1 MATLIHGGY
10 VVTMNPAREV
20 FAEGFV
26 LLGDDGRIDAVG
38 PSSCAPSGFAG
49 ERLDA
54 NGMIVLPGL
63 VNAGH
68 RPWQHLLMGLA
79 AATDEAL
86 LGAAERLLDSED
98 LAVAATLAATE
109 LVSGGTTT
117 VLHHLPQ
124 RADAQRLQAATA
136 PFAAAGM
143 RQLACIDHAA
153 TGQDAA
159 EAALGACAGLAAGR
173 MGLALSVLA
182 DPVSMAEKRVDE
194 AALAS
199 ARTFAR
205 QHGLRIVCDLSGA
218 ADDARWAAA
227 ARAQGR
233 SAPVHL
239 MELGLLDQ
247 DWLVAGLQRL
257 QAADLMLIRES
268 GCAALA
274 TPLSDAA
281 RGQAS
286 AHWTELAHHGVV
298 CALGTGGPAFSGS
311 ADMVEEMKAM
321 VLLQNT
327 LRLDPGA
334 MSTEAVLEMATLGGA
349 RALGLDQEIGSLE
362 PGKRAD
368 VAVFDLR
375 GPHCQVSHKPIST
388 FVCCARGQDAHAVFV
403 DGRCVHRPGRTGPD
417 DTVIGAALARRDAL
431 LQRARNFIASAA
443 TPTQAATA

>member
-274 TPLSDAA
+274 TPLSRARSVRPRSIAA
-281 RGQAS
+281 AYAGARPRRRSGRRIQGEGRRQTSGNRRGPSGTEKPERPLVDKSLRKLVEILCPS
-286 AHWTELAHHGVV
+286 AGQD
-298 CALGTGGPAFSGS
+298 GTTLRRNAKGPAKP
-311 ADMVEEMKAM
+311 AP
-321 VLLQNT
+321 L
-327 LRLDPGA
+327 PGCRR
-334 MSTEAVLEMATLGGA
+334 ST
-349 RALGLDQEIGSLE
+349 
-362 PGKRAD
+362 
-368 VAVFDLR
+368 
-375 GPHCQVSHKPIST
+375 VS
-388 FVCCARGQDAHAVFV
+388 R
-403 DGRCVHRPGRTGPD
+403 R
-417 DTVIGAALARRDAL
+417 ARR
-431 LQRARNFIASAA
+431 R
-443 TPTQAATA
+443 